1 MAHKNHVSVFDV
13 CEDRETVQD
22 TGGIYI
28 IFFRDPIDWEMA
40 QVLFAVLELARICD
54 SLQGR
59 RVWKLPSSFL
69 LNL

>member
-28 IFFRDPIDWEMA
+28 IFLETQLTGRWHKFCSQFWSWPEFAIAYKVEEFGNCL
-40 QVLFAVLELARICD
+40 VLF
-54 SLQGR
+54 
-59 RVWKLPSSFL
+59 F
-69 LNL
+69 